1 MKIELVRYSQD
12 VSVDTTVSDTT
23 SYLVFRSGTREFRVR
38 VMPET
43 IEDLVRETVEAQPP
57 KPMVVAEVHE
67 DPPMGVENDPY
78 DQDEFYDSPPPDLS
92 DGVPSV

>member
-1 MKIELVRYSQD
+1 VKIELVRYSQD

-43 IEDLVRETVEAQPP
+43 IEDLVRETVEAMVP
-57 KPMVVAEVHE
+57 KPIVVAEV
-67 DPPMGVENDPY
+67 DDTPVGVENDPF
-78 DQDEFYDSPPPDLS
+78 DQDEFYDSPPPDLA